1 MRNASRT
8 SERPDCQSHRGM
20 ASAESGAMPP
30 AQAERPADAQHTA
43 KVRETRREASAAP
56 QFTDPWRGC

>member
-1 MRNASRT
+1 
-8 SERPDCQSHRGM
+8 M

-43 KVRETRREASAAP
+43 KVREPRREASAAP